1 MLGRPLAKD
10 DDVLVFTSTRGGF
23 STTTDKVLRT
33 ANSRIYLVKGTYR
46 ISSNIMYIADQQTA
60 NRSKF
65 PEYYI

>member
-10 DDVLVFTSTRGGF
+10 DDVLVFTSIRGGF
-23 STTTDKVLRT
+23 FTTTDKVLGI
-33 ANSRIYLVKGTYR
+33 ANSRIYLVKGNYK